1 MKHIVSAPRS
11 RTARRLLAG
20 GALMGLLLAAGAV
33 AIGDVS
39 PEAKRDGARNSR
51 QSLSLFTTPILTLR
65 TNQIECGIDNRG
77 NVCSNVFNSP
87 TAAGGAWPVGSPNAY
102 IYNTGLQ
109 IAGIMGEDAGPW
121 ANDTVGAYF
130 MDARGYQPAAEGL
143 TEIYNSLDPDDV
155 ANWPAEAVIPD
166 EAGQEDLFGAVLFD
180 TILIGRPSIS
190 QQDTWMEFWDGN
202 PNEGLAY
209 RAHPMGIKVTQRGL
223 AWNYP
228 SGNESVLYFIL
239 TFENVTNDPDFID
252 QSNIAFFGG
261 SDALPAGGIT
271 LNEVYA
277 AFSTDMDVSNAG
289 ENFSS
294 AVFPFDLGFS
304 YHGGFNAP
312 EFTYAPDLFFPPF
325 FTNAPGI
332 VGIKYLRSPVDP
344 ETGEEVGLTLFSG
357 TDNASTGFPDP
368 LGDKQLWRYLSGN
381 LNPAAGDFPCN
392 TTAEVETGIPETTER
407 SVCYQNQTAADT
419 RFYQSSGPFSLAPG
433 ERSTIVVA
441 YIIAPTVATMPDG
454 SPSGIVAQA
463 NPNDN
468 PPGIPSF
475 HPGFPSTRGCDADG
489 LNCTINNPDN
499 PVRAIE
505 RGAGWVSYSGPP
517 PTGRGNGALESPENR
532 LPVFGQD
539 GTQYISVVPGS
550 LLGRALTAQ
559 SVFDNGFLLG
569 FSPEQPDFFL
579 VPGNNQVTITWNPSV
594 SEELGD
600 PFYSAA
606 TGDTASLLYN
616 PNYRGDPNGDPP
628 GDVEGYRVY
637 RGTTPGNLQLIA
649 QFDYANTTFV
659 DVTCETIAPDEDP
672 WDYSAL
678 ENPTEL
684 VGYAGGEECP
694 EDYYREQGIDGDLYF
709 NNGPTLVPGGGV
721 VRLADGRALATSGE
735 AVGTDNWSGNP
746 LTDSNIPWAYTDTDV
761 TNNFTY
767 FYAVSA
773 FDINSRA
780 SGPYSLESARISDFT
795 TPRQDLQN
803 LSVAAVSGFIAGDD
817 GVALNVNAPLPSLDA
832 SDGTFSGPMPPTNA
846 WHDFGGSPFVPRLLG
861 EFVTSAT
868 IDSFKPDPT
877 GCDFVFTDQC
887 ATIFVGADG
896 ETIEVDVQ
904 TTPWG
909 AFFANA
915 LDYDI
920 PGPKLPYGEGAL
932 REFGIE
938 DFDQEFVGSA
948 VVTQDEGINFS
959 NWEGQQNRRAATGT
973 GPGNVLHGGARWFS
987 GTEETTPDPTAY
999 IRVGHLAEVDSV
1011 WAPIHHT
1018 ATGPGEGALAN
1029 SGSVQYIG
1037 YYMSYLGRAADFQV
1051 TWSGG
1056 GISVRDITHNVDVP
1070 FSGEYGSSWGFL
1082 NTDADGDGVI
1092 SWWDRFCV
1100 GEMRIAFENDN
1111 TFGPGLCAETV
1122 YLEDTAQLGNI
1133 ALNTAGDPTSGTTTT
1148 GFALWINAEVYF
1160 FATEALPADGTVWT
1174 LRAYSGA
1181 IATEQGDDTTDP
1193 SGYTYYTI
1201 FDETDHEVSPNTT
1214 GLRPGV
1220 IPGLQLNWASEEPTT
1235 VTASYDLDLVHTVP
1249 DPYLA
1254 TSQLDRSPTSKQLQF
1269 VNLPPQATIRI
1280 YTLTGVLVQQ
1290 IDHDDVTGG
1299 GRATWDI
1306 RNRNNQF
1313 AASGVYFYHVV
1324 TPAGDERVG
1333 KFTIVNFAG
1342 QN

>member
-51 QSLSLFTTPILTLR
+51 QSLSLFTTPIITLR

-102 IYNTGLQ
+102 IFNTGLQ

-130 MDARGYQPAAEGL
+130 MDARGYQSGAEGL
-143 TEIYNSLDPDDV
+143 TEIYDSLDPDDL
-155 ANWPAEAVIPD
+155 ANWPTEAVIPD
-166 EAGQEDLFGAVLFD
+166 SVGQEELFGAVLFD
-180 TILIGRPSIS
+180 TILIGRSSIS
-190 QQDTWMEFWDGN
+190 QQDTWMQFWDGN

-228 SGNESVLYFIL
+228 SGNESVLYFVL
-239 TFENVTNDPDFID
+239 TFENVTADPDFIRE
-252 QSNIAFFGG
+252 SNLAFFGG
-261 SDALPAGGIT
+261 SNALPTGGMT

-312 EFTYAPDLFFPPF
+312 EFEYAPDLFFPPF

-357 TDNASTGFPDP
+357 TDNSNTGFPDP

-407 SVCYQNQTAADT
+407 SVCYQNQSAADT
-419 RFYQSSGPFSLAPG
+419 RFYQSSGPFTLAPG
-433 ERSTIVVA
+433 ERATIVVA
-441 YIIAPTVATMPDG
+441 YVIAPTVATLPDG
-454 SPSGIVAQA
+454 SPSGITAQA

-475 HPGFPSTRGCDADG
+475 HPGFPSARGCDADG
-489 LNCTINNPDN
+489 LNCTINDPAN

-517 PTGRGNGALESPENR
+517 PSGRGNGALESPENR
-532 LPVFGQD
+532 LPVFGPD
-539 GTQYISVVPGS
+539 DTQYVEVVPGS

-559 SVFDNGFLLG
+559 SVFDNRFLLG
-569 FSPEQPDFFL
+569 FSPDQPDFFL
-579 VPGNNQVTITWNPSV
+579 VPGNNQVTIAWNPSA

-606 TGDTASLLYN
+606 TSDTASLLYN
-616 PNYRGDPNGDPP
+616 PNYRGDPNGDAP

-672 WDYSAL
+672 WDYSASG
-678 ENPTEL
+678 NSTGL

-694 EDYYREQGIDGDLYF
+694 EDYYREQNIDGDLYF

-735 AVGTDNWSGNP
+735 AVGTDNWTGNP
-746 LTDSNIPWAYTDTDV
+746 LTDSGIPWAWTDTLV

-780 SGPYSLESARISDFT
+780 SGPYSLESARVADFT

-803 LSVAAVSGFIAGDD
+803 LSIAGTVRGFMAGDD
-817 GVALNVNAPLPSLDA
+817 GVALDPFGPFPTIDSET
-832 SDGTFSGPMPPTNA
+832 GIFSGPMPPSNA
-846 WHDFGGSPFVPRLLG
+846 LSYASAPMIPRLQG
-861 EFVTSAT
+861 AFRVSAVV
-868 IDSFKPDPT
+868 DSFKPDADQLAKCPFGDFSFQA
-877 GCDFVFTDQC
+877 GCGRIYMTV
-887 ATIFVGADG
+887 DG
-896 ETIEVDVQ
+896 EPVEV
-904 TTPWG
+904 TLETPVIYYAG
-909 AFFANA
+909 SAEAV
-915 LDYDI
+915 L
-920 PGPKLPYGEGAL
+920 PGPGIPYSEQAAL
-932 REFGIE
+932 EFGIE
-938 DFDQEFVGSA
+938 DFEQVGTAAATVTHDQ
-948 VVTQDEGINFS
+948 GINFA
-959 NWEGQQNRRAATGT
+959 NFEGQQNRRGWFDFPT
-973 GPGNVLHGGARWFS
+973 LHGGTRWFS
-987 GTEETTPDPTAY
+987 GTENTTPDPSMYT
-999 IRVGHLAEVDSV
+999 RVGHLAEVDSV
-1011 WAPIHHT
+1011 WVPVHHT
-1018 ATGPGEGALAN
+1018 PDGPGGSALPN
-1029 SGSVQYIG
+1029 SGLVQYFG
-1037 YYMSYLGRAADFQV
+1037 YFLSPFGRAADYRV
-1051 TWSGG
+1051 TWEGG
-1056 GISVRDITHNVDVP
+1056 TITVRDVTHNVDVP

-1082 NTDADGDGVI
+1082 NTDPDGDGVT
-1092 SWWDRFCV
+1092 SWWDWFCV
-1100 GEMRIAFENDN
+1100 GEGMQDQWEVNI
-1111 TFGPGLCAETV
+1111 GAEICPVTTL
-1122 YLEDTAQLGNI
+1122 LESTPTIHSI
-1133 ALNTAGDPTSGTTTT
+1133 ALNTESDPTTGTVEDGITLYLNGQRHHFVTSS
-1148 GFALWINAEVYF
+1148 I
-1160 FATEALPADGTVWT
+1160 PADGTVWT
-1174 LRAYSGA
+1174 LRSYSGVVW
-1181 IATEQGDDTTDP
+1181 TEEGDGAVDPTGYRYSLRYDPNGDGQG
-1193 SGYTYYTI
+1193 
-1201 FDETDHEVSPNTT
+1201 VSPT
-1214 GLRPGV
+1214 GLRPGI
-1220 IPGLQLNWASEEPTT
+1220 IPGVSLTWESIEATAVAASF
-1235 VTASYDLDLVHTVP
+1235 DLDLVHTVP
-1249 DPYLA
+1249 DPYLG

-1280 YTLTGVLVQQ
+1280 YTLTGVLVEQL
-1290 IDHDDVTGG
+1290 DHDDVTGG
-1299 GRATWDI
+1299 GLETWDL

-1313 AASGVYFYHVV
+1313 VASGVYFYHVA